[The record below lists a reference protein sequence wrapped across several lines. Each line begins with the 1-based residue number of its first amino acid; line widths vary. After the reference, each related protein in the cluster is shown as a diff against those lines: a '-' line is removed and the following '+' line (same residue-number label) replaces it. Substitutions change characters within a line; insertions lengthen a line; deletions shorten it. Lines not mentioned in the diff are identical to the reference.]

1 MTLTRRQI
9 LQAAA
14 VVTAAHSAHS
24 GYAQAH
30 SAAAPVKVGQIGTGH
45 AHASKLSVYRESPD
59 YEVVGLVEPDARRR
73 AQLQSSAVYRDVPV
87 MTEEQ
92 LLNVPGLQVV
102 LVETEVRHLLS
113 TASRCIAAGK
123 HIHLD
128 KPAGESL
135 PRFRQLVERAKAGQ
149 LMIQL
154 GYMYRYNPGVLLL
167 HQFLKEGWLGDIFEI
182 HAVMSKV
189 IAPAT
194 RQQLAAYPGGVM
206 FELGC
211 HLIDLVV
218 GLAGCPQ
225 AVRPFSATVHSQQD
239 QLQDNML
246 AVFEYPSCLAT
257 VKSSA
262 VEVEGFARRH
272 LAVCGTEGTFHMQP
286 LDRPAVRVAFAE
298 PHADFQRR
306 YQDIELPAYPRYVA
320 DAADMARVLRG
331 EKSDDFGYEHDLTVQ
346 TAVLQASGLPLT

>member
-1 MTLTRRQI
+1 MTLTRRHL

-14 VVTAAHSAHS
+14 AVTASA
-24 GYAQAH
+24 AVQASPR
-30 SAAAPVKVGQIGTGH
+30 SAAAPIKVGQIGTGH

-59 YEVVGLVEPDARRR
+59 YEVVGLVEPDASRRE
-73 AQLQSSAVYRDVPV
+73 QLASSAVYRDVPL

-92 LLNVPGLQVV
+92 LLNVPDLQVV
-102 LVETEVRHLLS
+102 LVETEVRDLLA
-113 TASRCIAAGK
+113 TASRCVAAGK

-135 PRFRQLVERAKAGQ
+135 PEFRQLLAEAQRQQ

-167 HQFLKEGWLGDIFEI
+167 HEFLQQGWLGDLFEI

-194 RQQLAAYPGGVM
+194 RQQLAEYPGGVM

-218 GLAGCPQ
+218 GLAGRPA
-225 AVRPFSATVHSQQD
+225 AVRPFSATVLAEQD
-239 QLQDNML
+239 SLPDNML
-246 AVFEYPSCLAT
+246 AVFEYPACLAT

-272 LAVCGTEGTFHMQP
+272 LAVCGTQGTLHMQP

-298 PHADFQRR
+298 PHGDYQRR
-306 YQDIELPAYPRYVA
+306 YQDIELPAYRRYVA
-320 DAADMARVLRG
+320 DAADMARVIRG
-331 EKSDDFGYEHDLTVQ
+331 EKADDFGYEHDLTVQ
-346 TAVLQASGLPLT
+346 TAVLQASGRPLE